1 MSNNKDGERL
11 IDDGLLYVQG
21 IEYKQLAR
29 TLRKF
34 ALRESGLGLDYDVTI
49 QEMPTHQNYHV
60 KFRGKMPLDALIAL
74 VEELHVD
81 NDPDID
87 VRAYTNCNRYGLPAN
102 AMLRVNYDIA
112 EGDAVAVDTSGR
124 AYAMDYDH
132 ESLDFMPTDKTT
144 KYITCPQGKAID
156 KETFA
161 VTAMRQGLAQ
171 RLGTRMKNF
180 DLGCLGYLWFWVF
193 LIIAVI
199 SGRLAR
205 WIDFPDYLTDT
216 VVNSLIIGIIV
227 ISIGICSLLHRSG
240 HTKIQPTTML
250 TILGTP
256 IVLCI
261 LANYF
266 ITTEQRDREATIVK
280 SDDDEMGT
288 WVCWQYADD
297 GTGFGIHDDATQE
310 EFKQLDACI
319 VDWRRGVLGWPVV
332 RGIRK
337 KE

>member
-1 MSNNKDGERL
+1 MSNGKDGERL
-11 IDDGLLYVQG
+11 INDGLLYVQG
-21 IEYKQLAR
+21 IDYKQLAR

-34 ALRESGLGLDYDVTI
+34 ALRESGLGLDYNVTI
-49 QEMPTHQNYHV
+49 QELPTNQSYRV

-74 VEELHVD
+74 VEELHDD
-81 NDPDID
+81 NDPNQD

-102 AMLRVNYDIA
+102 AMLRVKYDIA

-132 ESLDFMPTDKTT
+132 ESLDFKPTDKTT
-144 KYITCPQGKAID
+144 QYVPCPQGKAID
-156 KETFA
+156 KETIA
-161 VTAMRQGLAQ
+161 VTSMRPGLAQ
-171 RLGTRMKNF
+171 RLGSGMKNF
-180 DLGCLGYLWFWVF
+180 DLGCLGYLWFWAF

-205 WIDFPDYLTDT
+205 WIDFPEYLTDT
-216 VVNSLIIGIIV
+216 VINSLIIGIIV
-227 ISIGICSLLHRSG
+227 IAVGISSLLHRSG
-240 HTKIQPTTML
+240 LIKIHPTTML

-266 ITTEQRDREATIVK
+266 ISTEQRDREATIVK
-280 SDDDEMGT
+280 SDDDEIGT

-297 GTGFGIHDDATQE
+297 GTGFGVHDQATQE
-310 EFKQLDACI
+310 EFKQFDACI

-332 RGIRK
+332 RGIMK
-337 KE
+337 K